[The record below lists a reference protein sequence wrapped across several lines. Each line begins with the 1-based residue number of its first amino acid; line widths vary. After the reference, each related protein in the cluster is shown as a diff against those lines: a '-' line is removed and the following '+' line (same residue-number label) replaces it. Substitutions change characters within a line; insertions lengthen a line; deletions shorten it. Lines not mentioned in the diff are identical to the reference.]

1 VATNPP
7 NPPVPPNPPEP
18 AAKFSSSPTFM
29 AMINELNVNIDQLA
43 KRQKLITEIEQAL
56 TARYNSP
63 NRLVAYVMRFGHART
78 SMHTSDIPSIE
89 ALLKSVT
96 GAEQIN
102 LLVHSPGGDGTIT
115 EKIIDMCRAHLT
127 GANTKFRVIVPN
139 IAKSAA
145 TILALGTDQIIM
157 GYTSELGPIDPQVPV
172 VVSGIPQ
179 YVSAF
184 AFVEARDKLMKQ
196 ITEATKKKEPT
207 VGLLTQL
214 AGLNV
219 PFIDEMEN
227 QMAFSRK
234 TAVTLLN
241 KYMLVPVHKSAATR
255 KKSAEAIAKQL
266 LSKEL
271 FPVHGHYI
279 NGQTAKDMGL
289 QVDLLD
295 MGDPLWKLIWD
306 YYMRCEL
313 QMNVPL
319 QPGPH
324 IKTKLFES
332 GNQVSL
338 VSQDTP

>member
-1 VATNPP
+1 
-7 NPPVPPNPPEP
+7 
-18 AAKFSSSPTFM
+18 M
-29 AMINELNVNIDQLA
+29 AMLNELNVNLDQLA
-43 KRQKLITEIEQAL
+43 KRWELIGKIERAL
-56 TARYNSP
+56 TERHGAA
-63 NRLVAYVMRFGHART
+63 NRLMSYVMRFGHPRT
-78 SMHTSDIPSIE
+78 GMHASDVPSIE
-89 ALLKSVT
+89 AVLNSIT

-115 EKIIDMCRAHLT
+115 EKIVDLCRAHLRGT
-127 GANTKFRVIVPN
+127 QQQLRVIVPN

-145 TILALGTDQIIM
+145 TILALGTDKIVM

-179 YVSAF
+179 FVSAF
-184 AFVEARDKLMKQ
+184 AFVEARDKLMRQ
-196 ITEATKKKEPT
+196 VAEATKKKQPT

-214 AGLNV
+214 AGLNI

-227 QMAFSRK
+227 QIAFAQK
-234 TAVTLLN
+234 TAITLLN
-241 KYMLVPVHKSAATR
+241 KYMLAPVIEDAVKRHRSAV
-255 KKSAEAIAKQL
+255 EIAQQL

-279 NGQTAKDMGL
+279 NGQTAQAMGL
-289 QVDLLD
+289 QVQLLD
-295 MGDPLWKLIWD
+295 REDPLWKLIWE

-319 QPGPH
+319 QPGPL

-338 VSQDTP
+338 VSQDAP

>member
-7 NPPVPPNPPEP
+7 LPPTPDP
-18 AAKFSSSPTFM
+18 AAKFNTSPTYM
-29 AMINELNVNIDQLA
+29 AMITELNVNLDQLA
-43 KRQKLITEIEQAL
+43 KRFQLIANIEQILSAK
-56 TARYNSP
+56 YNAP
-63 NRLVAYVMRFGHART
+63 NRLMSYVMRFGHART
-78 SMHTSDIPSIE
+78 SMHTSDIPNIE
-89 ALLKSVT
+89 ALLKSIT

-102 LLVHSPGGDGTIT
+102 LLIHSPGGDGTIT

-127 GANTKFRVIVPN
+127 GANQKLRVIVPN

-157 GYTSELGPIDPQVPV
+157 GYTSELGPIDPQVPI
-172 VVSGIPQ
+172 VVSGIPH

-184 AFVEARDKLMKQ
+184 AFIEARDKLMKQ
-196 ITEATKKKEPT
+196 IAEAIKKKQPT

-227 QMAFSRK
+227 QMAFAKK
-234 TAVTLLN
+234 TAVTLLK
-241 KYMLVPVHKSAATR
+241 KYMLVPVHQNSATR
-255 KKSAEAIAKQL
+255 KKNAEAIAQQL

-295 MGDPLWKLIWD
+295 REDPLWKLIWD
-306 YYMRCEL
+306 YYIRCEL
-313 QMNVPL
+313 QMNIPL
-319 QPGPH
+319 QPPH

-338 VSQDTP
+338 VGQDMP